1 MIIAIND
8 VLQLA
13 ENVLERV
20 LWLDESIDQ
29 VYVINIFDSK
39 ASPTLKRLSE
49 INSSLKEGLIKK
61 VEDPYNTVY
70 SEGDLSE
77 KYKKVRDDAWDI
89 ISDLVKPDN
98 EPEVYDS
105 KKRGALVKENCD
117 SKGFAKSSTYR
128 HLKRFWQKGKTKNA
142 LLPDYFNC
150 GNKSV
155 SKSSYTK
162 KVGSPRK
169 NADIIGDGVNV
180 DIEIEQIFKFCI
192 DKYYKNSQKNSL
204 TAVYNLMIKDF
215 FAEKDEQGNT
225 ITDMS
230 KIPTLRQ
237 FRYWYNKNKNIKE
250 EVSSRDSLKRY
261 QLTSRPV
268 LGRSDYAVL
277 GPTSEYQIDAT
288 IADVYIVSSYDRS
301 KIIGRPVVYFVM
313 DVFSRY
319 IVGMN
324 VSLEG
329 PSWNGAMMALAN
341 TVADKVKFCKEYGID
356 IEPEQWVSKY
366 LPDVLIAD
374 RGEIESSKI
383 DTLINSLHV
392 SVKNMPPYR
401 ADWKG
406 IIEQNF
412 RCINLNFKS
421 MVAGTIKSD
430 FRERGGHDYR
440 LDAKLDINE
449 FTKIMIKCVLY
460 HNNSHYL
467 KTYTRTEDM
476 ITDNVEPIPVQL
488 WNWGIKHKSGQLRS
502 FSEDIVKLN
511 LMPKDTATVT
521 FKGIKFKGMLYSCDK
536 ALKENWFDLAREK
549 GSWKIEVSYD
559 SRNMNNIYIRTN
571 KGRDFE
577 KCHLLEHQSRYLNKS
592 LIDIQSLLESEKRQ
606 EDSLKAQVLQSK
618 VDLLSDIE
626 AIVKEAE
633 KKTNS
638 ESNLTISKA
647 KKLKDI
653 RSNRASD
660 KAKNREKDSFELDK
674 RENTDNSIVYDFM
687 SAQSESEFDD
697 VRDTNIDEED
707 DIIDNISLLRK
718 KQREAL
724 NNARRK

>member
-8 VLQLA
+8 VLELS
-13 ENVLERV
+13 ENSLERV

-29 VYVINIFDSK
+29 VYVIDIFDSK

-49 INSSLKEGLIKK
+49 ITNSLKDGFIRK
-61 VEDPYNTVY
+61 VEDPYNTVFL
-70 SEGDLSE
+70 EDDLND
-77 KYKKVRDDAWDI
+77 KYKKIRDDAWNV

-98 EPEVYDS
+98 EPEIYDA
-105 KKRGALVKENCD
+105 KKRGSLVKENCQ

-150 GNKSV
+150 GNKAI

-169 NADIIGDGVNV
+169 NADVIGVGVNV
-180 DIEIEQIFKFCI
+180 DVEIEQIFKFCI

-215 FAEKDEQGNT
+215 FAEKDEKGNT
-225 ITDMS
+225 VTDIA

-250 EVSSRDSLKRY
+250 EVSSRDSLKNY
-261 QLTSRPV
+261 QLNSRPV

-288 IADVYIVSSYDRS
+288 VADVYIVSSYDRS

-341 TVADKVKFCKEYGID
+341 TVADKVQFCKEYGVD

-421 MVAGTIKSD
+421 MVSGTIKSD

-467 KTYTRTEDM
+467 KSYTRTEDM
-476 ITDNVEPIPVQL
+476 ILDNVEPIPAQL

-549 GSWKIEVSYD
+549 GSWKIEISYD
-559 SRNMNNIYIRTN
+559 SRNMNNIYIRDN
-571 KGRDFE
+571 RGRDFE
-577 KCHLLEHQSRYLNKS
+577 KCHLLEHQSRYLNKN
-592 LIDIQSLLESEKRQ
+592 LVDIQSLLEGEKRQ
-606 EDSLKAQVLQSK
+606 EDSFKAQVLQSK

-626 AIVKEAE
+626 SIVKEAE

-638 ESNLTISKA
+638 EVDVTVSKS
-647 KKLKDI
+647 KRLKDI
-653 RSNRASD
+653 RDNRASD
-660 KAKNREKDSFELDK
+660 KEKNRLKDSFELDK
-674 RENTDNSIVYDFM
+674 RDNIDTSTVYDFM
-687 SAQSESEFDD
+687 SAQSKIDAD
-697 VRDTNIDEED
+697 NIDNSNNED
-707 DIIDNISLLRK
+707 DDDAVDNISLLRK

-724 NNARRK
+724 KNVRGK

>member
-1 MIIAIND
+1 MMIAIND
-8 VLQLA
+8 VLELS
-13 ENVLERV
+13 ESVLERV

-29 VYVINIFDSK
+29 VYVIDIFDSK
-39 ASPTLKRLSE
+39 AVPTLKRISE
-49 INSSLKEGLIKK
+49 IDLALRDDLIKK
-61 VEDPYNTVY
+61 VSDPYNTVFL
-70 SEGDLSE
+70 EDDLDE
-77 KYKKVRDDAWDI
+77 KYKKIRDDAWNV
-89 ISDLVKPDN
+89 ISDLVNSDN
-98 EPEVYDS
+98 EPDIYS
-105 KKRGALVKENCD
+105 ARTRGVLVKENCAN
-117 SKGFAKSSTYR
+117 KGFAKSSTYR

-155 SKSSYTK
+155 SKASYSK

-169 NADIIGDGVNV
+169 NSDVIGEGINVNV
-180 DIEIEQIFKFCI
+180 EVEQIFKFCI
-192 DKYYKNSQKNSL
+192 DKYYNNSQKNSL

-215 FAEKDEQGNT
+215 FAEKDEHGNT
-225 ITDMS
+225 VTDIA

-250 EVSSRDSLKRY
+250 EVASRDSLKKY
-261 QLTSRPV
+261 QLTRRPV

-341 TVADKVKFCKEYGID
+341 TVADKVEFCKEYGVD
-356 IEPEQWVSKY
+356 IEQEQWMSKY

-412 RCINLNFKS
+412 RCINLSFKS
-421 MVAGTIKSD
+421 MVSGTIKSD

-449 FTKIMIKCVLY
+449 FTKIMIKCVLH

-467 KTYTRTEDM
+467 KSYTRTEDM
-476 ITDNVEPIPVQL
+476 IKDNVEPIPAQL

-502 FSEDIVKLN
+502 FPEDIVKLN
-511 LMPKDTATVT
+511 LMPKDMATVT

-536 ALKENWFDLAREK
+536 ALQENWFDLAREK
-549 GSWKIEVSYD
+549 GSWRIEVSYD

-592 LIDIQSLLESEKRQ
+592 LADVKFLLESEKRQ
-606 EDSLKAQVLQSK
+606 EDSLKAQVLQSN
-618 VDLLSDIE
+618 VDLLTDIE
-626 AIVKEAE
+626 AIIKEAE

-638 ESNLTISKA
+638 ESDSSISKT

-660 KAKNREKDSFELDK
+660 KAKNREKDGFELDK
-674 RENTDNSIVYDFM
+674 RECVDNAIVYDFV
-687 SAQSESEFDD
+687 SSKSKSDGD
-697 VRDTNIDEED
+697 NIKDTNIDEED
-707 DIIDNISLLRK
+707 DVIDNISLLRK

-724 NNARRK
+724 KNAKGK